1 MLLEKNAENILL
13 VLKVSRIGLP
23 TAFFPFQV
31 LSDDDIGEVL
41 YIPFIIECPKCRSWG
56 IGDFF
61 RLTLSQVSKRKS
73 PAKIIRGAYPF
84 I

>member
-41 YIPFIIECPKCRSWG
+41 YIP
-56 IGDFF
+56 
-61 RLTLSQVSKRKS
+61 LL
-73 PAKIIRGAYPF
+73 
-84 I
+84 